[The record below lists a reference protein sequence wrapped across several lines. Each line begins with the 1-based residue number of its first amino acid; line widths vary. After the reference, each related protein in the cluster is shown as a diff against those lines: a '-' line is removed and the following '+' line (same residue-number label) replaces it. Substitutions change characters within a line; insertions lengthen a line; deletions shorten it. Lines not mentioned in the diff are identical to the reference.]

1 MTAPR
6 PFRRTA
12 RRLCVRAL
20 RLWRR
25 PGVRRATL
33 LGALVVTGF
42 GSGLAY
48 GSWTRA
54 CAGGACPS
62 IGVLDEYRPQQ
73 AAKVY
78 AADGRLI
85 TDLGEQ
91 RRTVLRVDEIAPAL
105 RAAFL
110 AIEDKRFYEH
120 NGIDYRR
127 VLGAAWADL
136 RALGWVQGFSTITM
150 QLARNVWTERI
161 GFEKA
166 LRRKIREVRVA
177 LELERTYSKDRIL
190 ELYLNQILFG
200 GNLYGVEAAAQAYF
214 GKSARDVNVAEAALL
229 AGIANRPGR
238 YNPRRYPDRAVRRRN
253 LVLNHMREA
262 GYISRDEAERW
273 KTYPL
278 LLSSRQDFGEVA
290 PYFVEW
296 VRQQLHTR
304 FGRDLYEAGYR
315 VYTTVDLDMQIA
327 AEQALE
333 AQLEAIESG
342 ALGLYRHETYQDYL
356 ERTETQGAR
365 DESQVNT
372 PYLQGALVTME
383 ATTGYVRAMVGG
395 RDFRD
400 SKFNRVTQ
408 ARRQAGSTFKP
419 FVFAAA
425 IRAGKPASY
434 MVDDGPISLPPEP
447 PDSMPWEP
455 QNYEGDFRG
464 WMTLRRALT
473 LSRNLVAIKLGMEIG
488 PQAVIGE
495 TVRFGISTRLLPYPS
510 LYIGAASVIPLEMT
524 SAFTAFATLGER
536 VAPVGILRVEDAAGN
551 IVWQPQAARD
561 RVMDADRM
569 WILTNMLQDVVD
581 HGTAYT
587 AVRGAGF
594 MLPAAGKTG
603 TTNDGTDVWFI
614 GFTPELVTTVWM
626 GFDAPTRIKAN
637 AAGGRLAAPA
647 WTQLMKEVYARR
659 PAPRAWQRPEGLI
672 TRQIDNTTGYLATEF
687 CPRQSRYWEWFIPDT
702 QPTEFC
708 PIHIPVRGVP

>member
-6 PFRRTA
+6 RLRRA
-12 RRLCVRAL
+12 VRRIRVRVL

-25 PGVRRATL
+25 PGVRSATL
-33 LGALVVTGF
+33 LGALALTGF

-127 VLGAAWADL
+127 VAGAAWADL
-136 RALGWVQGFSTITM
+136 RALSWVQGFSTITM

-166 LRRKIREVRVA
+166 LRRKIREIRVA
-177 LELERTYSKDRIL
+177 RELERTYPKDRIL

-214 GKSARDVNVAEAALL
+214 GKSAREVNVAEAALM
-229 AGIANRPGR
+229 AAIANRPGR

-273 KTYPL
+273 KSYPL

-296 VRQQLHTR
+296 IRQQLHTR
-304 FGRDLYEAGYR
+304 FGRDLYEEGYR
-315 VYTTVDLDMQIA
+315 VYTTVDLEMQIA

-333 AQLEAIESG
+333 TQLEAIETG
-342 ALGLYRHETYQDYL
+342 TLGPYRHESYEDYL
-356 ERTETQGAR
+356 EAAETRGA
-365 DESQVNT
+365 DESQANA

-383 ATTGYVRAMVGG
+383 ASTGYVRAMVGG

-408 ARRQAGSTFKP
+408 AKRQAGSTFKP

-447 PDSMPWEP
+447 PESMPWEP

-473 LSRNLVAIKLGMEIG
+473 LSRNLVAVKLGMEIG
-488 PQAVIGE
+488 PPAVVGE
-495 TVRFGISTRLLPYPS
+495 AVRFGISTPLPPYPS
-510 LYIGAASVIPLEMT
+510 LYIGSASVIPLEMA

-536 VAPVGILRVEDAAGN
+536 VAPIGILRVEDAAGN
-551 IVWQPQAARD
+551 IVWAPQTSSD
-561 RVMDADRM
+561 RVMDAERA
-569 WILTNMLQDVVD
+569 WILTNLMQDVVD
-581 HGTAYT
+581 HGTAYA
-587 AVRGAGF
+587 AVRGEGF
-594 MLPAAGKTG
+594 TLPAAGKTG
-603 TTNDGTDVWFI
+603 TTNDGTDVWFM
-614 GFTPELVTTVWM
+614 GFTPELVTAVWM
-626 GFDAPTRIKAN
+626 GFDAPQKIKAN
-637 AAGGRLAAPA
+637 SAGGRLAAPA
-647 WTQLMKEVYARR
+647 WTQLMREVYERR
-659 PAPRAWQRPEGLI
+659 SAPRPWQRPEGLI

-687 CPRQSRYWEWFIPDT
+687 CPRESRYWEWFVPDT

-708 PIHIPVRGVP
+708 PVHIPVRGIP